1 MKIDSP
7 KRSLTKA
14 LIWRVLSSAITFA
27 VSIAITKSAGVA
39 LSISLFDTV
48 IKMVVYYYHERY
60 WSVIKWGRKKHKKKK
75 KKRVDA

>member
-7 KRSLTKA
+7 KRSMTKA
-14 LIWRVLSSAITFA
+14 LIWRVLSLGITFA
-27 VSIAITKSAGVA
+27 VSIAITKNLSVA

-60 WSVIKWGRKKHKKKK
+60 WSVIKWGRKKHKKHKK
-75 KKRVDA
+75 KQV